1 MVTLREHVSRRKIA
15 DYSNKVGIIDSKK
28 KLLISSFPVLW
39 LLVML
44 SAIYLNI

>member
-1 MVTLREHVSRRKIA
+1 MQPTGKLATDLQRYLYLQQIWNYQSH
-15 DYSNKVGIIDSKK
+15 K

-44 SAIYLNI
+44 SIKT